1 MRILRFFLRANF
13 LKFRL
18 LLHVFLLTAN
28 PLKPLFFFLNFLFV
42 FYGVTLLK
50 IESSFMLKNADNRL
64 IERFFV
70 FLAVKILLFALM
82 LVTVRDFTNKQA
94 FLRAK
99 IGKRVIKIRHV

>member
-1 MRILRFFLRANF
+1 
-13 LKFRL
+13 
-18 LLHVFLLTAN
+18 
-28 PLKPLFFFLNFLFV
+28 
-42 FYGVTLLK
+42 
-50 IESSFMLKNADNRL
+50 MLKKADNRL

-70 FLAVKILLFALM
+70 FLTVKILLFALM